1 MEPRKLE
8 HKDTFAWEDIQKLIW
23 DNDLSD
29 PNTFLVLNGGTGVGK
44 TTSVMSRVQAELGKK
59 IGHSQSLLVV
69 ESRTTI
75 VDQLNE
81 NFYDKIDCINGID
94 VCQRLAFMSKIN
106 KNQINYDWIVIDEC
120 HGLFSEASFAEDA
133 EFIASW
139 IRSYRKNTH
148 IIFVTANDEYFEE
161 LSRKYFPGNFNFIY
175 LFPDFTHYVS
185 HTYVKE
191 IQFIK
196 TTKVDEVINTL
207 TLKLHNK
214 KGIIFLKKASDVK
227 DWFFRL
233 LEAGVQVGM
242 IVSQANETNAI
253 LTKDQEKQVQDAEIN
268 ISGGRAGLTMA
279 DLCSLY
285 DAMRIQQGKESIR
298 GAINKERLPD
308 DIDILLA
315 TDTLQEGVSIKSLIN
330 YIIIEGFTEVEVRQK
345 LGRFRGNLDSL
356 YIIFNPNSARNQT
369 AGKMKTFLQLLEAY
383 NAGDQLTLA
392 QFYGEQTRAKSTV
405 SFIIRKVNSDGK
417 FRFEVNM
424 PAFYNCENELNLY
437 NRLIN
442 NTEETVQLMYTYPLL
457 EGSPKI
463 ISYAEDIRNF
473 NLEQQAKNIAK
484 IWSGIPLKGPHQEDF
499 INYFIENNITD
510 KNSRKI
516 TTFTRACNFL
526 REQGIQI
533 KEKQA
538 SQKDLDAWPGV
549 LTKSRQKFKIILNP
563 PD

>member
-8 HKDTFAWEDIQKLIW
+8 HKDTFAWEDIKKLIW

-59 IGHSQSLLVV
+59 IGQNQSLLVV
-69 ESRTTI
+69 ESRTTT

-81 NFYDKIDCINGID
+81 NFSEEIECINGID

-106 KNQINYDWIVIDEC
+106 KNQIHYDWIVIDEC

-207 TLKLHNK
+207 TLKLHDK

-383 NAGDQLTLA
+383 NAGDQLALA
-392 QFYGEQTRAKSTV
+392 QFYGEQKRAKSTI
-405 SFIIRKVNSDGK
+405 SFVIRKVNSDGK
-417 FRFEVNM
+417 FRFEINM

-437 NRLIN
+437 NRLVN

-463 ISYAEDIRNF
+463 ISYTEDIRNF
-473 NLEQQAKNIAK
+473 NLEQQAKNVAK
-484 IWSGIPLKGPHQEDF
+484 VWSGIPLKGPRQEDF
-499 INYFIENNITD
+499 IKYFIENNITD

-526 REQGIQI
+526 REQGVQI
-533 KEKQA
+533 KERQA
-538 SQKDLDAWPGV
+538 NQKDLDAWPDV
-549 LTKSRQKFKIILNP
+549 LTKLREKFKIIAPLE
-563 PD
+563 